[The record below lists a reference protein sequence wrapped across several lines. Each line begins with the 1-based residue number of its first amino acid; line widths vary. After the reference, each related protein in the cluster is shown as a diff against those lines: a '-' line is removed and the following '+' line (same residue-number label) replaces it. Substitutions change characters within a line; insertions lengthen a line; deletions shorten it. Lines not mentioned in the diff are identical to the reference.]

1 MRISQIKDQI
11 NKNYIEIKELQSRI
25 STLSSKNNNLIQ
37 CKKLKL
43 IDYFKEYIE
52 IGFTYNV
59 SVYFSVSGVQT
70 GVKKDEA
77 VFPFFNIGDAFEV
90 IKKNNKT
97 FVIRQTKKVVSF
109 YINGIK
115 QNKITEPN
123 YVFRVDIIDL
133 YETICSR
140 DKTFCDSFEKYVTRK
155 ESLEMLNI

>member
-115 QNKITEPN
+115 EIK
-123 YVFRVDIIDL
+123 
-133 YETICSR
+133 
-140 DKTFCDSFEKYVTRK
+140 
-155 ESLEMLNI
+155 